1 MKPSPNAAWRPVYL
15 RLSVTDRCNLRCRY
29 CRPAQS
35 RAKFAPAGLAT
46 DEDLLALISLL
57 HEQFPVYKVRITG
70 GEPLL
75 RPGLP
80 ELIEVIR
87 EQLPKAELAMTTNAV
102 LLKQHAV
109 AVRRAGV
116 DFLNTSLDTLSPEL
130 CKELTRGG
138 DVRTI
143 VDGIR
148 AAHAAGFPQIRINTV
163 LMRNYNGDSL
173 PSLVRFAAELG
184 CEIRF
189 IELMP
194 FGEGAA
200 IYDREFLSADEAL
213 ESLETEFT
221 NLGSL
226 PRSST
231 ARRHRLMVDGNEQAI
246 GFITNM
252 SHPFCDG
259 CDRTRLDSRG
269 RLYAC
274 LRTVNGVDLL
284 APYRAGRIE
293 MVRSLIR
300 DEVPNKTIPIGMWP
314 THNMVTIGG

>member
-1 MKPSPNAAWRPVYL
+1 MKPSLGAAWRPVYL
-15 RLSVTDRCNLRCRY
+15 RLSVTDRCNLRCKY
-29 CRPAQS
+29 CRPAQPGERS
-35 RAKFAPAGLAT
+35 SSAAVAT
-46 DEDLLALISLL
+46 DEELLGLVDLL
-57 HEQFPVYKVRITG
+57 HEEFPIYKVRITG

-75 RPGLP
+75 RLGLPGLIQKIHQRMP
-80 ELIEVIR
+80 D
-87 EQLPKAELAMTTNAV
+87 AELAMTTNAV

-109 AVRRAGV
+109 AVRHAGV
-116 DFLNTSLDTLSPEL
+116 EFLNTSLDTLSAEK

-143 VDGIR
+143 IDGIR

-163 LMRNYNGDSL
+163 LMRSYNGDSL

-200 IYDREFLSADEAL
+200 IYDSEYLSADEAL
-213 ESLETEFT
+213 ESLEAEFT
-221 NLGSL
+221 NLGPL

-231 ARRHRLMVDGNEQAI
+231 ARRHLLSVDGREQAI
-246 GFITNM
+246 GFITNI

-269 RLYAC
+269 RIYAC
-274 LRTVNGVDLL
+274 LRTVQGVDLL
-284 APYRAGRIE
+284 TPYRAGRID
-293 MVRSLIR
+293 MVRGLIR
-300 DEVPNKTIPIGMWP
+300 GEVPNKTIPQGVWP
-314 THNMVTIGG
+314 RHDMVSIGG

>member
-1 MKPSPNAAWRPVYL
+1 VKHSPGAPWRPVYL

-29 CRPAQS
+29 CRPALAG
-35 RAKFAPAGLAT
+35 AKSAATAVAT
-46 DEDLLALISLL
+46 DDELLGLIDIL
-57 HEQFPVYKVRITG
+57 HGEFPVYKIRITG

-80 ELIEVIR
+80 GLIEKIHGR
-87 EQLPKAELAMTTNAV
+87 MPDAELAMTTNAV

-116 DFLNTSLDTLSPEL
+116 DFINTSLDTLSAEL
-130 CKELTRGG
+130 CEELTRGG

-143 VDGIR
+143 VEGIR
-148 AAHAAGFPQIRINTV
+148 AARAAGFPLIRINTV
-163 LMRNYNGDSL
+163 LMRTYNGDSL

-200 IYDREFLSADEAL
+200 IYDREFLSADGAMQ
-213 ESLETEFT
+213 SLEEEFT
-221 NLGSL
+221 NLGPL
-226 PRSST
+226 PGSST
-231 ARRHRLMVDGNEQAI
+231 AKRYRLLVDGREQAI
-246 GFITNM
+246 GFITTV

-269 RLYAC
+269 RIYAC
-274 LRTVNGVDLL
+274 LRTVHGVDLL
-284 APYRAGRIE
+284 SPYRAGRID
-293 MVRSLIR
+293 VVQSLIR
-300 DEVPNKTIPIGMWP
+300 GEVPNKTIPAGLWP
-314 THNMVTIGG
+314 AHNMVSIGG

>member
-1 MKPSPNAAWRPVYL
+1 VNPSAGATWRPVYL

-29 CRPAQS
+29 CRPALPGETS
-35 RAKFAPAGLAT
+35 ARAALASDDELIGLIAILH
-46 DEDLLALISLL
+46 DE
-57 HEQFPVYKVRITG
+57 FPIYKVRITG

-80 ELIEVIR
+80 GLIGKVH
-87 EQLPKAELAMTTNAV
+87 EQIPQAELAMTTNAV

-116 DFLNTSLDTLSPEL
+116 EFLNTSLDTLSAEL

-138 DVRTI
+138 DVGTI
-143 VDGIR
+143 IDGIR
-148 AAHAAGFPQIRINTV
+148 AAHAAGFPLIRINTV
-163 LMRNYNGDSL
+163 LMRTYNGDSL

-213 ESLETEFT
+213 ESLEAEFT
-221 NLGSL
+221 NLGPL
-226 PRSST
+226 PGSST
-231 ARRHRLMVDGNEQAI
+231 ARRHRLLVNGREQAI
-246 GFITNM
+246 GFITTV

-274 LRTVNGVDLL
+274 LRTVHGVDLL
-284 APYRAGRIE
+284 APYRAGRIDI
-293 MVRSLIR
+293 VRALIR
-300 DEVPNKTIPIGMWP
+300 GEVPNKTIPQGIWP
-314 THNMVTIGG
+314 THNMVSIGG

>member
-1 MKPSPNAAWRPVYL
+1 MKPSPAAAWRRVYL

-29 CRPAQS
+29 CRPALS
-35 RAKFAPAGLAT
+35 GAKSASATLASDEELLGLIA
-46 DEDLLALISLL
+46 IL
-57 HEQFPVYKVRITG
+57 HEEFPIYKVRITG

-80 ELIEVIR
+80 ALIEKLHAR
-87 EQLPKAELAMTTNAV
+87 MPNAELAMTTNAV
-102 LLKQHAV
+102 LLKQHAA

-116 DFLNTSLDTLSPEL
+116 EFLNTSLDTLSAEL

-138 DVRTI
+138 ELRTI

-148 AAHAAGFPQIRINTV
+148 AARAAGFPQIRINTV

-200 IYDREFLSADEAL
+200 IYDREFLSAEEAMQ
-213 ESLETEFT
+213 SLEAEFT
-221 NLGSL
+221 NLGPL
-226 PRSST
+226 PGSST
-231 ARRHRLMVDGNEQAI
+231 ARRHRLLVDGREQAI
-246 GFITNM
+246 GFITTV

-274 LRTVNGVDLL
+274 LRTVHGVDLL
-284 APYRAGRIE
+284 TPYRAGRID

-300 DEVPNKTIPIGMWP
+300 GEVPNKSIPQGLWP
-314 THNMVTIGG
+314 RHDMVSIGG

>member
-1 MKPSPNAAWRPVYL
+1 L
-15 RLSVTDRCNLRCRY
+15 L
-29 CRPAQS
+29 
-35 RAKFAPAGLAT
+35 GLVA
-46 DEDLLALISLL
+46 IL
-57 HEQFPVYKVRITG
+57 HEEFPIYKVRITG

-80 ELIEVIR
+80 RLIEKIHQR
-87 EQLPKAELAMTTNAV
+87 MPDAELALTTNAV

-116 DFLNTSLDTLSPEL
+116 EFLNTSLDTLSAEK

-148 AAHAAGFPQIRINTV
+148 AAHAAGFPLIRINTV
-163 LMRNYNGDSL
+163 LMRSYNGDSL
-173 PSLVRFAAELG
+173 PALVRFAAELG

-200 IYDREFLSADEAL
+200 IYDREYLSADEAL
-213 ESLETEFT
+213 QSLEAEFT
-221 NLGSL
+221 NLGPL

-231 ARRHRLMVDGNEQAI
+231 ARRHRLAVDGREQAI
-246 GFITNM
+246 GFITNI

-269 RLYAC
+269 RIYAC
-274 LRTVNGVDLL
+274 LRTVHGVDLL
-284 APYRAGRIE
+284 TPYRAGRID
-293 MVRSLIR
+293 MVRGLIR
-300 DEVPNKTIPIGMWP
+300 GEVPNKTIPVGMWP
-314 THNMVTIGG
+314 RHDMVSIGG

>member
-1 MKPSPNAAWRPVYL
+1 MKPSPGAAWRPVYL

-29 CRPAQS
+29 CRPAS
-35 RAKFAPAGLAT
+35 PGAKSAPAGLAT
-46 DEDLLALISLL
+46 DEELLGLIAIL
-57 HEQFPVYKVRITG
+57 HEEFPIYKVRITG

-75 RPGLP
+75 RPALP
-80 ELIEVIR
+80 GFIEKLR
-87 EQLPKAELAMTTNAV
+87 QQMPKAELAMTTNAV
-102 LLKQHAV
+102 LLQQHAA

-116 DFLNTSLDTLSPEL
+116 EFLNTSLDTLSAEL

-173 PSLVRFAAELG
+173 PALVRFAAELD

-194 FGEGAA
+194 FGEGEA
-200 IYDREFLSADEAL
+200 IYDREYLSADEAL
-213 ESLETEFT
+213 QSLEAEFA

-231 ARRHRLMVDGNEQAI
+231 ARRHRLSVDGREQAI

-274 LRTVNGVDLL
+274 LRTMHGVDLL
-284 APYRAGRIE
+284 SPYRAGQIDE
-293 MVRSLIR
+293 VRWLIR
-300 DEVPNKTIPIGMWP
+300 REVPNKTIPQGVWP
-314 THNMVTIGG
+314 THNMVSIGG